1 MGNNITPDHLE
12 ALVNFAA
19 QRLRMSPQ
27 DLKKT
32 VQTQG
37 LSSLTSHLSPE
48 DAAKVQGMQADRTQA
63 EQLLQ
68 SPQVQEL
75 LRQLMGG
82 NSHE

>member
-1 MGNNITPDHLE
+1 
-12 ALVNFAA
+12 
-19 QRLRMSPQ
+19 
-27 DLKKT
+27 
-32 VQTQG
+32 
-37 LSSLTSHLSPE
+37 
-48 DAAKVQGMQADRTQA
+48 MQADRTQA